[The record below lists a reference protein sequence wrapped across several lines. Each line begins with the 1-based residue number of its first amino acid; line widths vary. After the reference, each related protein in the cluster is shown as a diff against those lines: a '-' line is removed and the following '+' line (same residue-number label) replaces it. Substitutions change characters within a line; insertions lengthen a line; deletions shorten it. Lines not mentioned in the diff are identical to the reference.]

1 MGSEVIEKDDSK
13 SEKERKQRINEANA
27 ARVMKELE
35 AKLDPKVKEFA
46 DWQVDVLYPSL
57 YEEYNN
63 TYKKLYRTDLPW
75 NKFYA
80 GYNIQARCN

>member
-1 MGSEVIEKDDSK
+1 
-13 SEKERKQRINEANA
+13 
-27 ARVMKELE
+27 MKELE
-35 AKLDPKVKEFA
+35 SELDDKVKDFA

-80 GYNIQARCN
+80 GTIYRQGVTEDDIEVILLVYKNKRIRSTKGR